1 MIIVSIVL
9 LVLLIAA
16 VQYARGVD
24 LDNAALT
31 ADNLRLTE
39 ERTMLRERVAE
50 ATSANERL
58 RAEREALAQEVKDA
72 QLGESIAIAQR
83 DEALGTI
90 ITKDRIIAELEERLR
105 NMGEHALRLKLRSS
119 GSDHSYS
126 DALVPSKYEATEEPD
141 ES

>member
-31 ADNLRLTE
+31 AYNLGLKE
-39 ERTMLRERVAE
+39 ERTVLRERVAE

-58 RAEREALAQEVKDA
+58 RAEREALAKEVDDA
-72 QLGESIAIAQR
+72 RLGESIAIAQR
-83 DEALGTI
+83 DEALAAI

-119 GSDHSYS
+119 GADHSYS
-126 DALVPSKYEATEEPD
+126 DALVQSKYEATEEPD